1 MAFQEVIKLLLI
13 INLIQSISGLNDDVQ
28 LRFNSNAKR
37 NADKAAVTSNK
48 ISKLRL
54 ILLSDLKPNEIVRMS
69 SRYVERKW
77 MWQISCDLVSQAFF
91 GVIDCIKIYV

>member
-77 MWQISCDLVSQAFF
+77 TWQISCDLISQALFLAS
-91 GVIDCIKIYV
+91 

>member
-77 MWQISCDLVSQAFF
+77 M
-91 GVIDCIKIYV
+91 